1 MNTILMQAGFPPVII
16 VKQERYKYYQLL
28 DLANRG
34 DVRPFVR
41 FIAQCTERTLNLF
54 LWATTEYHSK
64 PDELAGLD
72 SRVILAP

>member
-16 VKQERYKYYQLL
+16 VKHERYKYYQLL

-54 LWATTEYHSK
+54 LWATSEYPK
-64 PDELAGLD
+64 PDELPGFD
-72 SRVILAP
+72 SRIILAP